1 MLANKTEFSATEPQ
15 KVRIVPEQ
23 IQIIKK
29 ALQGLCLS
37 GISKSIPPAAQ
48 RGHGKLQ
55 LILPLEPAGSH
66 HVRFWL
72 AKRSPNSM
80 GCGAAVAPHPASLVA
95 RAQWATTPSHVGEGS
110 WVGYF
115 SSRDISR
122 MLGYDSAYNMYCKKS
137 FILEKNKFRKFLQ
150 PFFYKSGQIRWPQLP
165 YLPLHHVF
173 SLHMKEPYP
182 QVPCS
187 VGLQGP

>member
-29 ALQGLCLS
+29 TLQGLCLS

-48 RGHGKLQ
+48 RGNGKLQ
-55 LILPLEPAGSH
+55 LILPLEPPGSH

-72 AKRSPNSM
+72 AKN
-80 GCGAAVAPHPASLVA
+80 AQTATAAPHPASLVA
-95 RAQWATTPSHVGEGS
+95 RARWATTPSHVGEGS
-110 WVGYF
+110 RVGYF

-122 MLGYDSAYNMYCKKS
+122 MLGYDSAFNMFSKKS
-137 FILEKNKFRKFLQ
+137 FILEKRKFRKFLQ
-150 PFFYKSGQIRWPQLP
+150 HFFLQKRSDQMATVALP
-165 YLPLHHVF
+165 ALTSRF
-173 SLHMKEPYP
+173 
-182 QVPCS
+182 
-187 VGLQGP
+187 